1 MGLGEIVTL
10 VIAAAGGITGF
21 YSVLKSARKSD
32 VDALSGIIDKLN
44 QELTRRDNVI
54 CELERQIEERDRM
67 IAELRADLEDVQ
79 CWADDLVKQ
88 VESLRATPVKMKKR
102 KRDE

>member
-21 YSVLKSARKSD
+21 YSVMKSARKSD
-32 VDALSGIIDKLN
+32 VEALSGIIDKLN
-44 QELTRRDNVI
+44 QELARRDKVI

-67 IAELRADLEDVQ
+67 IADLKAKLEDVQ

-88 VESLRATPVKMKKR
+88 IVNLGVEPVHMRKR
-102 KRDE
+102 KND